1 MKRTF
6 DWKYL
11 LGTILAVAAVALPA
25 YQWQSELKAH
35 DLSVRLIATS
45 SLQPLPSSEIYKIQM
60 TVNGTQLANPHF
72 TTVEVTNSGTKP
84 ILSSDFEGP
93 IEFSG
98 GNGLEFVTARVDFTD
113 PRDIPAV
120 VSSNA
125 KHVSIAPFL
134 INPGDK
140 IVFSTITSGSDPE
153 ISVKARIAGIR
164 QIVIEDSFVN
174 HRKPWRLGMN
184 LVLCVIALTTYFSY
198 VLILPRRRVQS
209 LDYRF
214 LVASAIGC
222 GVGGVLSLTSVIED
236 LQLMDDGLGGYKAW
250 ISAAVVACCLGAGD
264 FVAKHVQRQD
274 PKQ

>member
-11 LGTILAVAAVALPA
+11 VGTILAVAAVALPA

-72 TTVEVTNSGTKP
+72 TTFEVTNSGTKP

-98 GNGLEFVTARVDFTD
+98 GKGLEFVTARVDFTD
-113 PRDIPAV
+113 PKDIPAA
-120 VSSNA
+120 VSLNA
-125 KHVSIAPFL
+125 EHVSIAPFL

-140 IVFSTITSGSDPE
+140 IVFSTITSGIVPE

-164 QIVIEDSFVN
+164 QIVIENSFVN
-174 HRKPWRLGMN
+174 NHKPWRLAMN
-184 LVLCVIALTTYFSY
+184 LVVCLIALTTYFSY
-198 VLILPRRRVQS
+198 VSILPRRREQS

-214 LVASAIGC
+214 LIASAIGC
-222 GVGGVLSLTSVIED
+222 GVAGVLTLTRVIDD
-236 LQLMDDGLGGYKAW
+236 LQLIANGLGSYQGW
-250 ISAAVVACCLGAGD
+250 ISAGVVACCLGAGD
-264 FVAKHVQRQD
+264 FVGKYVHRQA

>member
-11 LGTILAVAAVALPA
+11 VGTILAVAAVALPA

-72 TTVEVTNSGTKP
+72 TTFEVMNSGTKP

-98 GNGLEFVTARVDFTD
+98 GKGLEFVTARVDFTD
-113 PRDIPAV
+113 PRDIPAA
-120 VSSNA
+120 VSFNA
-125 KHVSIAPFL
+125 EHVSIAPFL

-140 IVFSTITSGSDPE
+140 IVFSTITSGIDPE

-164 QIVIEDSFVN
+164 QIVIENSFVN
-174 HRKPWRLGMN
+174 NRNPWRLAMN
-184 LVLCVIALTTYFSY
+184 LVVCLIALTTYFSY
-198 VLILPRRRVQS
+198 VLILPRRREQS

-214 LVASAIGC
+214 LIASAIGC
-222 GVGGVLSLTSVIED
+222 GVAGVLTLTRVIDD
-236 LQLMDDGLGGYKAW
+236 LQLMADGLGGYKGW
-250 ISAAVVACCLGAGD
+250 ISAGVVACCLGAGD
-264 FVAKHVQRQD
+264 FVAKNVQRQD
-274 PKQ
+274 PNR